1 MRQSMD
7 IYHDLFDLDGQIAL
21 VTGSSRGLGLFFART
36 LAQAG
41 AKVVLN
47 GRNEEALEEARRS
60 LEQEGLEVQSAVF
73 DVTDEPAIQQA
84 VRKIE
89 RESGPVT
96 ILVNNAGV
104 QIRGP
109 LEHFSTGDWR
119 TVLDVNVTGAFLVAR
134 AVVQGMIQARHGKIV
149 NICSVQSELARP
161 TIAPYT
167 ASKGALK
174 MLTRAMATE
183 WARYNIQVNGLAP
196 GYFKTEMTR
205 PLYEDERFDAW
216 LRSRVP
222 AGRWGEPEELAG
234 ALLFLASKA
243 SDYVSGHV
251 LFVDGGLAVCV

>member
-1 MRQSMD
+1 VVIPQ
-7 IYHDLFDLDGQIAL
+7 DLFDLRGQVAL
-21 VTGSSRGLGLFFART
+21 VTGSSRGLGLVFART

-41 AKVVLN
+41 ATVVLN
-47 GRNEEALEEARRS
+47 GRNERALGEACRS
-60 LEQEGLEVQSAVF
+60 LEREGLGVRSAVF
-73 DVTDEPAIQQA
+73 DVTDESA
-84 VRKIE
+84 VQRAVARIE
-89 RESGPVT
+89 GEVGPVG

-109 LEHFSTGDWR
+109 LEDFSRDNWQ
-119 TVLDVNVTGAFLVAR
+119 TVLDVNLTGAFLVAK
-134 AVVQGMIQARHGKIV
+134 AVVQGMIRRRRGKII

-183 WARYNIQVNGLAP
+183 WSRYNIQVNGLAP

-205 PLYEDERFDAW
+205 ALYEDERFDAW

-234 ALLFLASKA
+234 ALLFLASRA

-251 LFVDGGLAVCV
+251 LFVDGGLTACV

>member
-1 MRQSMD
+1 
-7 IYHDLFDLDGQIAL
+7 
-21 VTGSSRGLGLFFART
+21 
-36 LAQAG
+36 
-41 AKVVLN
+41 
-47 GRNEEALEEARRS
+47 
-60 LEQEGLEVQSAVF
+60 
-73 DVTDEPAIQQA
+73 
-84 VRKIE
+84 
-89 RESGPVT
+89 
-96 ILVNNAGV
+96 
-104 QIRGP
+104 